1 MADQLVRRVN
11 LLAML
16 EEDEPDVPVPPE
28 CAAEDWSEAEIRTY
42 YESGGRDVPA
52 AKPKAVLP
60 TTMQA
65 MVAKER
71 GTSLVRRCGQGTWTW
86 MPWIRT
92 RQCCVCVAWGR
103 GGTCA
108 NWPLGDVACVPW
120 VVVHRGG
127 IGWRQLRSLRGRI
140 GPLEHPPSAEVG
152 FRSA

>member
-1 MADQLVRRVN
+1 MGGVLPCPRAEGITASKAIAAIRERESSETMADQLVRRVN

-92 RQCCVCVAWGR
+92 RQCCVRRVGAG
-103 GGTCA
+103 
-108 NWPLGDVACVPW
+108 GDV
-120 VVVHRGG
+120 
-127 IGWRQLRSLRGRI
+127 RQLAAG
-140 GPLEHPPSAEVG
+140 
-152 FRSA
+152 